1 MRNKGAPD
9 RDAVL
14 ERWVSGVI
22 PKAVAYAR
30 SLLHSAHDAEDTV
43 HDALCRILNH
53 PEYDL
58 AVDGEKI
65 LFRAVTNACINQW
78 KRKRMTVS
86 LNLSKD
92 DSAPLLNTLP
102 AGRTPDPARVAAGRE
117 TLEIVGRELAHLPPD
132 QRAALELK
140 ALGHS
145 LKVIAEMIG
154 VTPSNAGVLVH
165 RARKTLA
172 LRMSPNPAERNG

>member
-1 MRNKGAPD
+1 MQD
-9 RDAVL
+9 RDTVL

-43 HDALCRILNH
+43 HDALCRILRH

-58 AVDGEKI
+58 AADGEKI
-65 LFRAVTNACINQW
+65 LFRAVTNACINHW
-78 KRKRMTVS
+78 KRKKKIVS
-86 LNLSKD
+86 LDFNKN
-92 DSAPLLNTLP
+92 DSDPLISALP
-102 AGRTPDPARVAAGRE
+102 FGRTPDPLRVAAGRE
-117 TLEIVGRELAHLPPD
+117 ELEIVGLELRRLPPE

-145 LKVIAEMIG
+145 LKTIAEMIS

-165 RARKTLA
+165 RARKALA
-172 LRMSPNPAERNG
+172 LRIGPIRSERKEK